1 MSSASLPIQTQF
13 HKLSMGYCL
22 EIVMEAEGV
31 EFARNLEYAVFL
43 VGNIK
48 MAISRIRCP
57 GRAAT
62 SDDDQ
67 LESAGQAILK
77 LLHKAAGATEAN
89 SRQALATA
97 QKLASQLRAA
107 EDRIAELEAE
117 VQHYR
122 EKSERAEE
130 WLRKISA
137 EIEDRLTNQSVERRR
152 EVFAATITV

>member
-1 MSSASLPIQTQF
+1 
-13 HKLSMGYCL
+13 
-22 EIVMEAEGV
+22 
-31 EFARNLEYAVFL
+31 
-43 VGNIK
+43 
-48 MAISRIRCP
+48 MAIQSESVAQE
-57 GRAAT
+57 RAAT

-107 EDRIAELEAE
+107 EDRIAQLEAE

-122 EKSERAEE
+122 EKSDRAEA
-130 WLRKISA
+130 WLRKIST
-137 EIEDRLTNQSVERRR
+137 EIEDRLTNQSMEGRR
-152 EVFAATITV
+152 EVFGRP

>member
-1 MSSASLPIQTQF
+1 L
-13 HKLSMGYCL
+13 KLSWRRNGF
-22 EIVMEAEGV
+22 

-48 MAISRIRCP
+48 MAIQSESVAQK
-57 GRAAT
+57 RAAT

-122 EKSERAEE
+122 GKSERAED
-130 WLRKISA
+130 WLHKISA
-137 EIEDRLTNQSVERRR
+137 EIEDRLFNESVEKRR
-152 EVFAATITV
+152 EVSRRP

>member
-1 MSSASLPIQTQF
+1 
-13 HKLSMGYCL
+13 
-22 EIVMEAEGV
+22 
-31 EFARNLEYAVFL
+31 
-43 VGNIK
+43 
-48 MAISRIRCP
+48 MAIQSESVAQE
-57 GRAAT
+57 RAAT

-122 EKSERAEE
+122 GKSERAED
-130 WLRKISA
+130 WLHKISA
-137 EIEDRLTNQSVERRR
+137 EIEDRLLNESVEKRR
-152 EVFAATITV
+152 EVSRRP

>member
-1 MSSASLPIQTQF
+1 LSLQEISSTLYF
-13 HKLSMGYCL
+13 WL
-22 EIVMEAEGV
+22 
-31 EFARNLEYAVFL
+31 
-43 VGNIK
+43 GNIK
-48 MAISRIRCP
+48 MAVQSESVAQD
-57 GRAAT
+57 RAAT
-62 SDDDQ
+62 SDGDQ

-107 EDRIAELEAE
+107 EDRIAELETE

-122 EKSERAEE
+122 EKSERAED

-137 EIEDRLTNQSVERRR
+137 EIEGRLFNEWVEKRTEVLRRP
-152 EVFAATITV
+152 

>member
-1 MSSASLPIQTQF
+1 
-13 HKLSMGYCL
+13 
-22 EIVMEAEGV
+22 
-31 EFARNLEYAVFL
+31 
-43 VGNIK
+43 
-48 MAISRIRCP
+48 MAIQSESVAQD
-57 GRAAT
+57 RAAT
-62 SDDDQ
+62 SDGDQ

-122 EKSERAEE
+122 EKSERAED

-137 EIEDRLTNQSVERRR
+137 EIEDRLFNEVGR
-152 EVFAATITV
+152 EATGSIAATITV